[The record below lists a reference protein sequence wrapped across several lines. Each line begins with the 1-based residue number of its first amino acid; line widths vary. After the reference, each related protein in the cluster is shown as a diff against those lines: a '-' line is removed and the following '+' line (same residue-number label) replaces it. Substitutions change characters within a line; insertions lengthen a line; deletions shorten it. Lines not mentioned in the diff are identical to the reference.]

1 MKNRPQVILLLFVLS
16 SIALLSIYA
25 VSISAPPGATETPP
39 DQFVAL
45 ASARYLWK
53 DNELDNPSA
62 HRDNVLLSAGDTVSP
77 IGPYTRSLN
86 GRTFLHMFV
95 LDGAHRGEKGWIISN
110 AAPSH

>member
-1 MKNRPQVILLLFVLS
+1 
-16 SIALLSIYA
+16 
-25 VSISAPPGATETPP
+25 
-39 DQFVAL
+39 
-45 ASARYLWK
+45 
-53 DNELDNPSA
+53 
-62 HRDNVLLSAGDTVSP
+62 VLLSAGDTVSP